1 MKNKTATLWAALTA
15 LLVVTPVLAQDMPNI
30 GFESVGRGRPLK
42 AQIKDYQPVGPDWA
56 PGQPRG
62 GAIYGYRPNELPAG
76 ITALPR
82 DLFNSPDFYQDKA
95 LWTDPRYFRCNGPQA
110 TEVQLGILFP
120 PPLTD
125 DPAKGPWG
133 HCEIDYPREA
143 IVSPYGFKTA
153 QEHYEALLA
162 ETKKRGGP
170 NKYTFKDFPA
180 ADWNGVYAR
189 PTAGTDQ
196 LTWYWLRNSQYPTVL
211 SLLTPEYQQ
220 RMVQE
225 AYHQV
230 RGHALWPST
239 FCWPEGFM
247 RRWYSFSVWEQ
258 YIVATPDMVQIDAG
272 VADNFSTNIHVN
284 RNFKMDDVASG
295 GVPRLGAAVPQWY
308 GETVGF
314 WDGDTL
320 ITWTS
325 NVQGWK
331 AHSAF
336 EFSNKMQTIEIYTPN
351 RDAAGKF
358 LGLNHESILYDTE
371 AFVEPLRIVRN
382 LVKINN
388 YTDDN
393 EVPLVF
399 IECQQNIFNIDGI
412 NTPLAPGATIEYKLP
427 DMLGRPWDQIWREHF
442 EQGMKHPEPEK
453 DIFSFP

>member
-1 MKNKTATLWAALTA
+1 
-15 LLVVTPVLAQDMPNI
+15 
-30 GFESVGRGRPLK
+30 
-42 AQIKDYQPVGPDWA
+42 
-56 PGQPRG
+56 
-62 GAIYGYRPNELPAG
+62 
-76 ITALPR
+76 
-82 DLFNSPDFYQDKA
+82 
-95 LWTDPRYFRCNGPQA
+95 
-110 TEVQLGILFP
+110 
-120 PPLTD
+120 
-125 DPAKGPWG
+125 
-133 HCEIDYPREA
+133 
-143 IVSPYGFKTA
+143 
-153 QEHYEALLA
+153 
-162 ETKKRGGP
+162 
-170 NKYTFKDFPA
+170 
-180 ADWNGVYAR
+180 
-189 PTAGTDQ
+189 
-196 LTWYWLRNSQYPTVL
+196 
-211 SLLTPEYQQ
+211 
-220 RMVQE
+220 
-225 AYHQV
+225 
-230 RGHALWPST
+230 
-239 FCWPEGFM
+239 
-247 RRWYSFSVWEQ
+247 
-258 YIVATPDMVQIDAG
+258 MVQIDAG
-272 VADNFSTNIHVN
+272 VADNFSTNIYVN

-371 AFVEPLRIVRN
+371 AFVEPIRIVRN

-388 YTDDN
+388 FTDDN